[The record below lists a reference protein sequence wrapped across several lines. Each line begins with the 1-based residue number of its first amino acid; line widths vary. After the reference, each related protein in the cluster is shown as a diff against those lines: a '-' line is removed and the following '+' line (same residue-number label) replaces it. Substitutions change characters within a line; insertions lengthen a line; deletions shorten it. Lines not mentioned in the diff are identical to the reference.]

1 MGRDEIVACLAG
13 AFSRKNFVL
22 ITGPPGIGKSEVA
35 KAVCIQY
42 LKQLETEGTKGKC
55 YCLEL
60 LSPVQSERDL
70 YARLCAQ
77 LGRCKRE
84 EEDEHLARSLLQ
96 KLPPSSLLFID
107 ACENAEITHMSKFLG
122 TARRA
127 NGELRFLLTS
137 QVEITK
143 HQLNQALFVETLEPL
158 EAEHALKIL
167 QHELRDEGSN
177 ADILAIRDLL
187 DGVPL
192 ALSLAACLLAHE
204 DTPRGLLDALRS
216 DSREGVLSES
226 DTVGERGLKN
236 VLSRFFNVLRI
247 REGPFAY
254 QAAISASIFAGTISH
269 RAFQAV
275 CECVQAFSSS
285 QTSSTRQ
292 SVKGLIGKLQRWHV
306 VSWCPTNRIDPNNR
320 RYQMHS
326 YLKQHAANLFE
337 EDQTLTQNVKSAF
350 LSYFAALIQDIVREE
365 EEEETT
371 RESPLETAL
380 LTLDSE
386 RENVEYFLTLLGDR
400 NTVQQNAELSS
411 MLVEVMTNENVGELL
426 SFRFPHDTRLCAL
439 QYFFQGV
446 KALANEQSQ
455 AGLLLEMAKI
465 LLGQGQFD
473 RALQKAQEA
482 LQLCRCVKEDEK
494 RKAKASC
501 LEVLGTIK
509 FRQHFTGFNE
519 AETHLKDAYEL
530 ANGSLTVAEQRGQP
544 DVRHHRRRVA
554 SVCKKL
560 GELYSRQKKF
570 EDSNRLLSE
579 AESHFTK
586 LSGKEGLSCVW
597 LYHRKGGNLQSQHK
611 FKDAEEAFRHGLE
624 LCDKYKAKR
633 HPIWA
638 KLHYSLGR
646 LYNYHEMKDLTKSL
660 MHYNS
665 ALSLQEDINPF
676 HVDVAQ
682 TCIGIG
688 RVNNEMVSS
697 GSGTGSLQAAHDM
710 FAKARKVLENSPRRA
725 EGPPDL
731 AMAELHSSQART
743 YRLSRNYHEELR
755 CLQQAWDVYEKQQAP
770 DDDSLKK
777 KMATCMTD
785 LGHAYRRLGNKVESG
800 RCFKKSRE
808 LGGKAKGRQK

>member
-1 MGRDEIVACLAG
+1 MGREEIVASLSG
-13 AFSRKNFVL
+13 AFFTGHKNIVL

-42 LKQLETEGTKGKC
+42 LEKLETMGRKGKC

-60 LSPVQSERDL
+60 LSSVESEWDL
-70 YARLCAQ
+70 YARLCTQ
-77 LGRCKRE
+77 LGGSKIE
-84 EEDEHLARSLLQ
+84 ESNEDQARSLLN
-96 KLPPSSLLFID
+96 KLPPSSLLFVD
-107 ACENAEITHMSKFLG
+107 ACEKADVTHISKLIA

-127 NGELRFLLTS
+127 NGELRFILTS
-137 QVEITK
+137 QVEIIRP
-143 HQLNQALFVETLEPL
+143 QLKQPLRVETLGPL
-158 EAEHALKIL
+158 KDEHALKIL
-167 QHELRDEGSN
+167 QHEVPGEGLN
-177 ADILAIRDLL
+177 ADILKKIRDLL

-192 ALSLAACLLAHE
+192 FLSLAASLLAQEYTLHE
-204 DTPRGLLDALRS
+204 LLDGLKS
-216 DSREGVLSES
+216 GSREDVLSES
-226 DTVGERGLKN
+226 ATVGDCGPNK
-236 VLSRFFNVLRI
+236 VLSEFFGGLRT
-247 REGPFAY
+247 REGTLEY
-254 QAAISASIFAGTISH
+254 QAAISASIFPGTISH
-269 RAFQAV
+269 QAFQAV
-275 CECVQAFSSS
+275 CGSVQDCSS
-285 QTSSTRQ
+285 QAPSTRQ
-292 SVKGLIGKLQRWHV
+292 RVNRELIGKLKRWHV
-306 VSWCPTNRIDPNNR
+306 VSSNGDHVNP

-326 YLKQHAANLFE
+326 YLKQHATDLFAT
-337 EDQTLTQNVKSAF
+337 DAALTQKVQRAF
-350 LSYFAALIQDIVREE
+350 LSYFADVIQDIALEE
-365 EEEETT
+365 EGEETKRT
-371 RESPLETAL
+371 CPADIGL

-386 RENVEYFLTLLGDR
+386 HENVDYFLTLLTDSDLM
-400 NTVQQNAELSS
+400 QQNTDLSS
-411 MLVEVMTNENVGELL
+411 KLVKVMTNESVGQLL
-426 SFRFPHDTRLCAL
+426 SFRFSHEKRIGTL
-439 QYFFQGV
+439 QFFFQNV
-446 KALANEQSQ
+446 KKSTNEQNQ

-509 FRQHFTGFNE
+509 FRQHFTGFHE

-544 DVRHHRRRVA
+544 DVRHYRRRVA

-597 LYHRKGGNLQSQHK
+597 LYHRKGGNFQSQHK
-611 FKDAEEAFRHGLE
+611 FKDAEEAFLHGLE

-633 HPIWA
+633 HPVWA

-646 LYNYHEMKDLTKSL
+646 LYNYHEMKNLTKSL
-660 MHYNS
+660 THYNS

-697 GSGTGSLQAAHDM
+697 GSGTGDLQAAQGM
-710 FAKARKVLENSPRRA
+710 FAKAKRILEDNPRSA
-725 EGPPDL
+725 VGPPDL
-731 AMAELHSSQART
+731 IMAELYSSHAFT
-743 YRLSRNYHEELR
+743 YRLSRNYREELR